1 MTKNQKILVGLGI
14 GALVVY
20 VFTKMGKKAQTATG
34 QAQSQDNKG
43 QNLPTSIEKPQVS
56 NKPLINDTRVV
67 DEGKNPIRRDKY
79 GMPLVGINTPEQDQK
94 IIEQI
99 VLFEALKQKYGN
111 IRGGNV
117 GDRLTTKYGT
127 YEYRRKQTGA
137 PLGQGFT
144 TTWEKI

>member
-1 MTKNQKILVGLGI
+1 MTKNQKILVGLGVA
-14 GALVVY
+14 ALVVY
-20 VFTKMGKKAQTATG
+20 VYTRMGKKAQTPSG
-34 QAQSQDNKG
+34 QTYEDVVARG
-43 QNLPTSIEKPQVS
+43 GGGIGAGIKPIV
-56 NKPLINDTRVV
+56 NDTRVV